1 MTELEFIQ
9 LVKRLRTLKKLNQ
22 KQMASIL
29 QIPISS
35 YSRIENGIY
44 KLNFR
49 IIKNLSE
56 VLDID
61 LNVIKDVKLIDKIVY
76 YD

>member
-22 KQMASIL
+22 KKMASIL

-49 IIKNLSE
+49 LIKSLSE